1 MHSPKYIVDTN
12 VILARVKHREYDETV
27 FPIHWKNFDKLVDE
41 GIIISITTVE
51 KEIEDLVEKNK
62 YNEEILTWVKN
73 HSQMFKLPKDNKYM
87 EETKNIK
94 NELPGYF
101 EYYDKKSF
109 ADAYLVVYAKA
120 YNLIL
125 VTQELPNKK
134 EPKANKFKNL
144 KIPTACKKLGGYYR
158 CGLAEVTSNID
169 PNQTSFQCINFVEL
183 ARREKLNKIEFDL

>member
-1 MHSPKYIVDTN
+1 MYSPKYVVDTN
-12 VILARVKHREYDETV
+12 VILARNNHREYDETV
-27 FPIHWKNFDKLVDE
+27 FPVHWKNFDKLVDD
-41 GIIISITTVE
+41 GIIISIKTVE
-51 KEIEDLVEKNK
+51 KEIKDLVEKNI

-101 EYYDKKSF
+101 EYYEKKSK
-109 ADAYLVVYAKA
+109 ADAHLVVYAKA

-125 VTQELPNKK
+125 VTQETPNKK
-134 EPKANKFKNL
+134 EPKPTKFKNL
-144 KIPTACKKLGGYYR
+144 KIPTACNKLGGYYR
-158 CGLAEVTSNID
+158 CGLDVTSDIN

-183 ARREKLNKIEFDL
+183 AKREKLDKM